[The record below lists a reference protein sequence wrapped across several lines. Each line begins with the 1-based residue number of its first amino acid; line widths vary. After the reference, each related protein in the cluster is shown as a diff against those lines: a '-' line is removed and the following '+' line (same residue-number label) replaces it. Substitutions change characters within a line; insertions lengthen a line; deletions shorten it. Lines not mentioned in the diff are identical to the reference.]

1 MRLDFFI
8 FLFLLLRGRGR
19 GVEVDFSPSFEMWKE
34 EGKGVIFS
42 LQFFFHCGIAE
53 EGKGFFFFTNSLWGE
68 GLVES
73 GYFQNTRH
81 SWV

>member
-1 MRLDFFI
+1 
-8 FLFLLLRGRGR
+8 
-19 GVEVDFSPSFEMWKE
+19 MWKE

-42 LQFFFHCGIAE
+42 LQFFFHCGIVE

>member
-1 MRLDFFI
+1 MEVGFF
-8 FLFLLLRGRGR
+8 
-19 GVEVDFSPSFEMWKE
+19 PSFEMWKE

-53 EGKGFFFFTNSLWGE
+53 EGKGFYFFTNSLWGE

-73 GYFQNTRH
+73 GYFQNIRH

>member
-1 MRLDFFI
+1 VRLDFFY
-8 FLFLLLRGRGR
+8 FFLLFRGRRR
-19 GVEVDFSPSFEMWKE
+19 GVEVGFFPSFEMWKE

-73 GYFQNTRH
+73 GYFQNTRN

>member
-1 MRLDFFI
+1 MIFF
-8 FLFLLLRGRGR
+8 FLFLLLRGRGE
-19 GVEVDFSPSFEMWKE
+19 GVEVGFFPSFEMWKE
-34 EGKGVIFS
+34 GKGVTFS

-68 GLVES
+68 GLVGS
-73 GYFQNTRH
+73 SYFQNTRH

>member
-1 MRLDFFI
+1 
-8 FLFLLLRGRGR
+8 
-19 GVEVDFSPSFEMWKE
+19 VEVGFFPSFEMWKE
-34 EGKGVIFS
+34 EGKRVIFS
-42 LQFFFHCGIAE
+42 LKFFFHGGIAE
-53 EGKGFFFFTNSLWGE
+53 ERKGFFFFTNPLRGE

>member
-1 MRLDFFI
+1 LK
-8 FLFLLLRGRGR
+8 GRGK
-19 GVEVDFSPSFEMWKE
+19 GVEVGFFPSFEMWKE

-53 EGKGFFFFTNSLWGE
+53 EGKGFYFFTNSLWGE

-73 GYFQNTRH
+73 GYFQNIRH

>member
-1 MRLDFFI
+1 VEGGGERGYFFSSI
-8 FLFLLLRGRGR
+8 
-19 GVEVDFSPSFEMWKE
+19 
-34 EGKGVIFS
+34 
-42 LQFFFHCGIAE
+42 FFHYGIVE
-53 EGKGFFFFTNSLWGE
+53 EGKGFFSFTNSLWGE

>member
-1 MRLDFFI
+1 M
-8 FLFLLLRGRGR
+8 
-19 GVEVDFSPSFEMWKE
+19 EVGFSPSFEMWKE
-34 EGKGVIFS
+34 EGKGVFF
-42 LQFFFHCGIAE
+42 LLNFFFIVE
-53 EGKGFFFFTNSLWGE
+53 WLRKGKVFFFTNSLWGE

>member
-1 MRLDFFI
+1 
-8 FLFLLLRGRGR
+8 
-19 GVEVDFSPSFEMWKE
+19 MWK
-34 EGKGVIFS
+34 
-42 LQFFFHCGIAE
+42 E
-53 EGKGFFFFTNSLWGE
+53 EGKGFFFFIMEWLRKGKVFFLQIHYGGK